1 MSAPTA
7 PLAKWELAFE
17 FVRNLGMTSREL
29 SRLQDRLAVYWPS
42 LSKGAEAKGFGGNKV
57 NFSRTEKVTKGKD

>member
-1 MSAPTA
+1 MSATTT
-7 PLAKWELAFE
+7 PLSKPDLAFE
-17 FVRNLGMTSREL
+17 FVKRLEMTSREV

-57 NFSRTEKVTKGKD
+57 NFSRTEKPKGK